1 MSKLIEGYKQKAKL
15 MNKTVVLPEG
25 EEPRVIKAAGII
37 AKEGFAKIILLGKED
52 VIKEKCPDVCLDG
65 VTIIDPQNN
74 PKIDEYAKITG
85 CALDVKQGYGTA
97 VQPRQKYAVYA
108 DVFA

>member
-37 AKEGFAKIILLGKED
+37 AKEGFAKIILLGMK
-52 VIKEKCPDVCLDG
+52 K
-65 VTIIDPQNN
+65 
-74 PKIDEYAKITG
+74 
-85 CALDVKQGYGTA
+85 ALKTS
-97 VQPRQKYAVYA
+97 
-108 DVFA
+108 